1 MDQDADRKQ
10 GVRSFPASYG
20 QEATRKLSVALT
32 IGWLVCFLLAG
43 MHDFTDGRNFRYI
56 LWVPSVALMA
66 LINIFVMTKGAGAA
80 TESDEA
86 MGRFQKTLFRAS
98 MLTGWALLAS
108 LMFVEY
114 YIDGLED

>member
-1 MDQDADRKQ
+1 
-10 GVRSFPASYG
+10 
-20 QEATRKLSVALT
+20 
-32 IGWLVCFLLAG
+32 
-43 MHDFTDGRNFRYI
+43 
-56 LWVPSVALMA
+56 
-66 LINIFVMTKGAGAA
+66 MTKGAGAA

-114 YIDGLED
+114 YTDGLED